1 MAMDLTN
8 DGTEAILGT
17 FARYPAVLPNF
28 HTLEAIFVSV
38 QYPRPLHKTLN
49 SIKHLQIRTLFLPS
63 VPHYLRCHR
72 PNDNNL
78 IHIPFQPHQEFV
90 ESLAAGI

>member
-1 MAMDLTN
+1 MDLTN

-49 SIKHLQIRTLFLPS
+49 SINISKGGRELISWLS
-63 VPHYLRCHR
+63 A
-72 PNDNNL
+72 L
-78 IHIPFQPHQEFV
+78 IHTYIYLYNV
-90 ESLAAGI
+90 AAFNAR